1 MTYEI
6 IYGDSG
12 KPDPVQVTVQDS
24 NSTILDVMEQAVI
37 AYGNDYT
44 FTVSYTTSEWGH
56 GYFVD
61 KLNGAAS
68 KEVRPK
74 YYWFLYLD
82 DIKSSKGVSDATVDG
97 VSTVS
102 WRYERSLL

>member
-6 IYGDSG
+6 IYGDTG
-12 KPDPVQVTVQDS
+12 KPDPVSVTVQDS
-24 NSTILDVMEQAVI
+24 NSTVLDVMQQAVI
-37 AYGNDYT
+37 DYGNDYT
-44 FTVSYTTSEWGH
+44 FTVNYSIYDWGH
-56 GYFVD
+56 GFFLD

-82 DIKSSKGVSDATVDG
+82 DIKSSEGLSYATVDG

-102 WRYERSLL
+102 WRYEKSLL